1 MMVILVNQNLLNEL
15 VLEKIIFALAIE
27 NMMIETMT
35 TNHHPKISL
44 LNLFFI
50 TKKRERLFLQQS
62 SNSSAKYRW
71 VLLMKYFLPLDT
83 ICPNTIRVK
92 YSSFCVTTTSTM
104 MENDFIY
111 LNFVRRRYLSDEF
124 YIHYRNEKEKSRD
137 QQLYRYRRD

>member
-1 MMVILVNQNLLNEL
+1 MTNQQVVMVMMVILVNQNLLNEL

-62 SNSSAKYRW
+62 SNSSAKYR
-71 VLLMKYFLPLDT
+71 
-83 ICPNTIRVK
+83 
-92 YSSFCVTTTSTM
+92 
-104 MENDFIY
+104 
-111 LNFVRRRYLSDEF
+111 
-124 YIHYRNEKEKSRD
+124 
-137 QQLYRYRRD
+137 